1 LSYWI
6 RNLALIAACLF
17 PSFAAAHTFSLP
29 SNSRSVTVTIPDNL
43 EPVDTLRG
51 AEGGVTEVRTFN
63 VLVEPADGADATAAA
78 EEAFKILMT
87 RGIEIDRASLK
98 QTSRKINGLDA
109 TDFTFAI
116 TSGREVA
123 SFTLVEIKA
132 GGHFMAVLYYGSD
145 EGMKAN
151 AAAMTSIVESI
162 QPIKK

>member
-17 PSFAAAHTFSLP
+17 SSFAAAHTFSLP
-29 SNSRSVTVTIPDNL
+29 PDSRSVTVTIPDNL

-63 VLVEPADGADATAAA
+63 VLVEPVDGADAKAAA

-87 RGIEIDRASLK
+87 HGNVVDPASVK
-98 QTSRKINGLDA
+98 QSSRKVNGLDA
-109 TDFTFAI
+109 VDVTFTI
-116 TSGREVA
+116 SDGVEVA
-123 SFTLVEIKA
+123 SFTLIEIKA
-132 GGHFMAVLYYGSD
+132 GGHFMAVIYYGSN

-151 AAAMTSIVESI
+151 ADAMTSIVESI